1 MLEIRRLDKQFADKI
16 VADGIDLCVD
26 AGCLTAVLGASGSGK
41 STLLNMVAGLL
52 LPDGGE
58 IVLGGTLLNPLPPQK
73 REVAMMFQD
82 FALLPHLNVWQNVA
96 FGLRMRGENKRVA
109 QEKAERFLVQV
120 GLQDAANR
128 RIDAL
133 SGGEKQRVAL
143 ARALVGA
150 PKVLLLDEPFSSLD
164 TGLRGQ
170 LQALV
175 RELVRQY
182 GIPALLVTHDP
193 AEAALTADRMAVL
206 QHGRIIQHDTPE
218 QLFRRPVSEP
228 AARLLGCVNVSP
240 EYYVP
245 PEAVLIGDERGIP
258 VPVCACQK
266 QPALSENE
274 VQAAFLWVGMNTRCG
289 RDRLKRPALT
299 RLPIVQIQKKQPA
312 PENIRCRLLLLNHG
326 LTFFTGYRSDS
337 QIAVAF
343 QSNALHAFRII
354 NVGQVQDVACHHF
367 FAIQFQSRRNV
378 FRIHQN
384 IHHSH
389 QQRYAAALQF
399 HRVRFFCIHN
409 VQRQFHANRLVHIN
423 RLEVDV
429 CNLAFHRV
437 HLVIAH
443 NHVLLFT
450 VNAQFQHL
458 REERFFL

>member
-1 MLEIRRLDKQFADKI
+1 MRVLGNGSGKMLEIRRLDKRFADKT
-16 VADGIDLCVD
+16 VADGIDLRVD

-52 LPDGGE
+52 APDGGE

-96 FGLRMRGENKRVA
+96 FGLRMRGEGKRVA
-109 QEKAERFLVQV
+109 QEKAERFLAQV

-170 LQALV
+170 LQTLV

-206 QHGRIIQHDTPE
+206 QHGRIVQHDTPE

-258 VPVCACQK
+258 VPVRACQK
-266 QPALSENE
+266 QPALWRIVLQHPKWGEL
-274 VQAAFLWVGMNTRCG
+274 VCWHAQPVGDTCRAWV
-289 RDRLKRPALT
+289 DEA
-299 RLPIVQIQKKQPA
+299 
-312 PENIRCRLLLLNHG
+312 
-326 LTFFTGYRSDS
+326 
-337 QIAVAF
+337 
-343 QSNALHAFRII
+343 
-354 NVGQVQDVACHHF
+354 QV
-367 FAIQFQSRRNV
+367 
-378 FRIHQN
+378 
-384 IHHSH
+384 
-389 QQRYAAALQF
+389 
-399 HRVRFFCIHN
+399 VRF
-409 VQRQFHANRLVHIN
+409 A
-423 RLEVDV
+423 
-429 CNLAFHRV
+429 
-437 HLVIAH
+437 
-443 NHVLLFT
+443 
-450 VNAQFQHL
+450 
-458 REERFFL
+458 